1 MRYNKSM
8 TKIAIIEDDAA
19 IAQMYRMKFEAEG
32 YTVNTADTGSR
43 GLELIEA
50 IRPDVILLDI
60 TMPDMSGDLMLKDL
74 RSRPWGKSIKVIILS
89 NRSQQE
95 VAAAVDGL
103 DASDI
108 IVKANMP
115 PRQVFE
121 LVKQKLG
128 ENNGVEELMP

>member
-1 MRYNKSM
+1 MRYNSFM

-32 YTVNTADTGSR
+32 YTVNTADTGGR
-43 GLELIEA
+43 GLELAEA

-74 RSRPWGKSIKVIILS
+74 RSWPWGKSIKVIILS

-103 DASDI
+103 D
-108 IVKANMP
+108 
-115 PRQVFE
+115 
-121 LVKQKLG
+121 
-128 ENNGVEELMP
+128 